1 MTQLERQPRSG
12 AKSATSRSGRL
23 AAINRPEDAQAA
35 EPVVAPMPVPH
46 RRPWYLSTIGL
57 ALAGS
62 VLMWAAFPPLDLG
75 MLAWVAP
82 VCWLVLVRREH
93 LDGRRPYLNIL
104 VAGFVFWLAALQ
116 WLTLPHWSSSIG
128 WLALSAYLSIY
139 VALFI
144 GLSRVAV
151 HRLHI
156 PTVLV
161 APIVWTGLE
170 LARAHLLTGFL
181 MASLAHTQYKWTAI
195 IQISDLAGAYGVT
208 FLVMLVA
215 ACVARMLPIELHRP
229 AIWPLAPLVAAMTAA
244 LCYGY
249 WRMDAPQG
257 PLAPKIAVVQGN
269 INTVFGGNPEAQ
281 REEIRTQYKSISQ
294 KAVQEHPEIELL
306 VWPESMYWIPHV
318 VIEPDAWLPAEML
331 ATNTRLS
338 PEMARQYQQQK
349 KLPGLFT
356 DFAKASR
363 REMQRTV
370 AELGG
375 MTLPLPTAADSSASA
390 ASAKA
395 TSAATAKT
403 AQSAPLGPA
412 LMLGM
417 DTENYISGGVR
428 RYSSSVCVD
437 RSGNVAG
444 CYHKMHPVLFG
455 EYVPLGEYIPALYS
469 LTPLPGGLSVG
480 DGPKVFDIGGIQVA
494 PNICYETVM
503 PHLIRCQVDTLRR
516 NGTEPDLLITQTN
529 DGWFR
534 GSSALDMHMIC
545 SVFRAVECRKPMLV
559 AANTGISAAINGSG
573 QIVAR
578 LERGEQNYLLTDL
591 HLDSRYSPYVRYGD
605 TLGIACA
612 VACGLLLL
620 VALADRFW
628 GRTIA
633 PGSARG

>member
-1 MTQLERQPRSG
+1 M
-12 AKSATSRSGRL
+12 
-23 AAINRPEDAQAA
+23 NRPEAV
-35 EPVVAPMPVPH
+35 PVVAPVAAPH

-57 ALAGS
+57 ALLGS
-62 VLMWAAFPPLDLG
+62 ALMWAAFPPLDLG
-75 MLAWVAP
+75 LLGWVAP
-82 VCWLVLVRREH
+82 VCWLVLIRRQH
-93 LDGRRPYLNIL
+93 LDGRHPYRNIL
-104 VAGFVFWLAALQ
+104 AAGFVFWLAALQ

-128 WLALSAYLSIY
+128 WIALSAYLSIY

-156 PTVLV
+156 PTILA

-181 MASLAHTQYKWTAI
+181 MASLAHTQYQWTAI

-229 AIWPLAPLVAAMTAA
+229 AVWPLAPLVAAMAAA

-269 INTVFGGNPEAQ
+269 INTVFGGDQEAQ
-281 REEIRTQYKSISQ
+281 REEIRSQYKSISQ
-294 KAVQEHPEIELL
+294 QALKEHPEIELL

-331 ATNTRLS
+331 SANTRFS

-375 MTLPLPTAADSSASA
+375 QPLPPQAAADSSASA
-390 ASAKA
+390 APTKTAKA
-395 TSAATAKT
+395 
-403 AQSAPLGPA
+403 APLGPA
-412 LMLGM
+412 LLLGM

-455 EYVPLGEYIPALYS
+455 EYVPLGEYLPALYA

-480 DGPKVFDIGGIQVA
+480 DGPKVFEVGGIRVA

-503 PHLIRCQVDTLRR
+503 PHLIRGQVDTLRR
-516 NGTEPDLLITQTN
+516 RGAEPDLLITQTN

-545 SVFRAVECRKPMLV
+545 SVFRAVECRKPMLL

-573 QIVAR
+573 QIVGR

-591 HLDSRYSPYVRYGD
+591 HLDSRYSHYVRYGD

-612 VACGLLLL
+612 LACGLLLL
-620 VALADRFW
+620 VALADRFRAR
-628 GRTIA
+628 GRLRAPIA